1 MKILA
6 IEDNRRLA
14 ERIQYYLGK
23 DFIVEVAYT
32 GEEGLAKARGRS
44 YTVIL
49 LDLNLPDMPG
59 ADICRMIRKE
69 TLDIPILV
77 LTANSDVAT
86 RIALLDMGAD
96 DFLAKP
102 FHPDELA
109 ARIRALSRRLE
120 RGYGKH
126 VMRLHDL
133 VIDVNRR
140 YVERGGVEISLRRK
154 EFDILEYLVHNRGRT
169 VTRSMILDYVWGE
182 TKESWHSTVD
192 VHIKYLRDKVDRPFA
207 VPLIKTTY
215 GVGYMV
221 DDMT

>member
-23 DFIVEVAYT
+23 DFIVDVSYT
-32 GEEGLAKARGRS
+32 GKDGLARARNRD

-49 LDLNLPDMPG
+49 LDLNLPDIKG
-59 ADICRMIRKE
+59 EEVCRTIRNE
-69 TLDIPILV
+69 ALDTPVLV

-86 RIALLDMGAD
+86 RIALLDIGAD

-109 ARIRALSRRLE
+109 ARIRALSRRID
-120 RGYGKH
+120 RGYGSH
-126 VMRLHDL
+126 VMRLGDL
-133 VIDVNRR
+133 TIDVNRR
-140 YVERGGVEISLRRK
+140 HVERDGVEISLRRK
-154 EFDILEYLVHNRGRT
+154 EFDILEYLVYNRGRT
-169 VTRSMILDYVWGE
+169 VTRAMILDHVWGE
-182 TKESWHSTVD
+182 AREGWHSTVD
-192 VHIKYLRDKVDRPFA
+192 VHIKHLRDKVDRPFKS
-207 VPLIKTTY
+207 PLIKTAY